1 MVTEKF
7 PTPVNNSVFDCGHED
22 GTALKD
28 IMLSLWDKIID
39 GQQRLWLEAEGVI
52 PETVHNE
59 SVETTIRG
67 WIVGAERHYE
77 DVVLEVAFSQK
88 TYQSLRDFVG
98 TYHPTFIR
106 MTHFDSQKDCPGFMV
121 LPNTYSNTRSID
133 TRITEYT
140 VACAFIA
147 LIDLTLHFTQHYRTQ
162 HRGIIR
168 KRLEAQRLRSV
179 VCNDRDGD
187 QRAWSAEFVDC
198 ERIRD
203 VSEDDALLLPAISRA
218 IENTA
223 DDVAFLARLCARGAL
238 REICD
243 NALLAFVTGVF
254 GCASALVLLRMQRLI
269 LPHPSRPG
277 LPAYDVVHNHHRIEP
292 HWALVHQQ

>member
-1 MVTEKF
+1 MIAN
-7 PTPVNNSVFDCGHED
+7 TPNFG
-22 GTALKD
+22 
-28 IMLSLWDKIID
+28 
-39 GQQRLWLEAEGVI
+39 
-52 PETVHNE
+52 
-59 SVETTIRG
+59 RG
-67 WIVGAERHYE
+67 WV
-77 DVVLEVAFSQK
+77 
-88 TYQSLRDFVG
+88 
-98 TYHPTFIR
+98 
-106 MTHFDSQKDCPGFMV
+106 
-121 LPNTYSNTRSID
+121 SIS
-133 TRITEYT
+133 TLFT

-168 KRLEAQRLRSV
+168 KRLEAQRLRGV

-223 DDVAFLARLCARGAL
+223 DDVAFMARLCARGAL

-254 GCASALVLLRMQRLI
+254 GCASALVLIRMQQLL
-269 LPHPSRPG
+269 LPHPIRPG
-277 LPAYDVVHNHHRIEP
+277 LPAYDVVHNNRRIEP
-292 HWALVHQQ
+292 HWALVHQD